1 MSAVRRRSPKGDPG
15 DGEQAG
21 ARKARPAGPPKP
33 LGARVRE
40 WLLGWPGAGV
50 LLAAQFGLAVSSV
63 VAKSST
69 YDEAAALVSGYSYW
83 LLDDYR
89 LNPEAGNLPQRIVSF
104 PLVIGLYQFP
114 STGHPYFQ
122 RPSAVVLGYD
132 LFYDCGNDFREM
144 LFVGRAMIAL
154 VGVVLAATVWR
165 ISRSLFGP
173 AGGMVSLLLAV
184 ASPSLLAHG
193 RLATTDLTVSLFF
206 TVSAWAL
213 WQCLG
218 RLTWPRV
225 AGSALAMGAVFL
237 SKMSGVLIVPMAAA
251 LVLIRLATPGPIPTG
266 FARRP
271 YIRGLHLKA
280 AALLGI
286 TAVHVLVVI
295 AMIWLFH
302 GLRYSAFGVPPT
314 MGGGPVAASPEPA
327 RFDISWEEVLAA
339 DAPGLGVV
347 AFCRD
352 HKLLP
357 EAYLY
362 GLARISQGSR
372 GRLAFL
378 NGRYSVTGW
387 RVFFA
392 YCFLVKTP
400 LGVLAILLMALA
412 AAVAGAFRGEGRAD
426 PVKAMV
432 LGAVRTAP
440 MWAVLAVYGL
450 AAVASK
456 TNIGHRYILPV
467 YPPLFVLAGACL
479 SWPPKRFW
487 IPLSA
492 ACALAA
498 SAACASL
505 AVWPHYLAFFNSLA
519 GGPANGYKHL
529 VDSSLD
535 WGQDLP
541 GLAGYLEARRLDVR
555 QDAPVYL
562 SYFGTADPR
571 HHHIRAIQLYGHL
584 RWQRAEERTFREL
597 GGGVYCISATMLQ
610 GVCLG
615 GLARAP
621 WDDDSEEAYVQ
632 RRAEQ
637 LQAAS
642 DPGLRQ
648 RIAAE
653 KGPLY
658 LPQRLLEFER
668 LQVGRLAAYLRR
680 REPDDQVGYS
690 ILIYR
695 LSDEEA
701 KRAMTAAVVGQ

>member
-1 MSAVRRRSPKGDPG
+1 MSAVRRRSEKAAPG
-15 DGEQAG
+15 DGEQAAAG
-21 ARKARPAGPPKP
+21 KARQAEARRP
-33 LGARVRE
+33 LGTRIRE
-40 WLLGWPGAGV
+40 ALLGWPAAGV

-63 VAKSST
+63 TAKSST
-69 YDEAAALVSGYSYW
+69 YDEPAALVSGYSYW
-83 LLDDYR
+83 LLNDYR
-89 LNPEAGNLPQRIVSF
+89 LNPEAGNLPQRIASF

-114 STGHPYFQ
+114 SMDHPYFQ
-122 RPSAVVLGYD
+122 RPNAVVLGYE
-132 LFYDCGNDFREM
+132 LFYGCGNDFREM
-144 LFVGRAMIAL
+144 LFIGRAMIAL
-154 VGVVLAATVWR
+154 VGVVLAAAVWR

-173 AGGMVSLLLAV
+173 PGGMVSLVLAV

-218 RLTWPRV
+218 RITWPRV

-237 SKMSGVLIVPMAAA
+237 SKMSGLLIVPMAAA
-251 LVLIRLATPGPIPTG
+251 LVLIRLVTPGPIPTG
-266 FARRP
+266 IARRP
-271 YIRGLHLKA
+271 QIRGLHLKA

-302 GLRYSAFGVPPT
+302 GVRYSAFAPPLT
-314 MGGGPVAASPEPA
+314 IDGRPAAAPPQAA

-339 DAPGLGVV
+339 DPPGRGVIT
-347 AFCRD
+347 FCRD

-362 GLARISQGSR
+362 GLARISQGAR

-378 NGRYSVTGW
+378 NGRYSVSGW
-387 RVFFA
+387 REFFP

-400 LGVLAILLMALA
+400 LAVPAILLIAAA

-426 PVKAMV
+426 PVKAIV

-440 MWAVLAVYGL
+440 MWAVLVVYWL
-450 AAVASK
+450 AAVTSK

-479 SWPPKRFW
+479 SWPRKRFW

-492 ACALAA
+492 AWVLVV
-498 SAACASL
+498 SAACASFG
-505 AVWPHYLAFFNSLA
+505 VRPHYLAFFNSLA

-541 GLAGYLEARRLDVR
+541 ALARYLEAKRLDVR
-555 QDAPVYL
+555 QDTPVYL

-571 HHHIRAIQLYGHL
+571 RHNIRATQLYGHL
-584 RWQRAEERTFREL
+584 RWQRAEDRTFRDL
-597 GGGVYCISATMLQ
+597 RGGVYCISATMLQ

-615 GLARAP
+615 ELAQAP

-632 RRAEQ
+632 RRSEL

-642 DPGLRQ
+642 DPGFRQ

-653 KGPLY
+653 KGPPY
-658 LPQRLLEFER
+658 LPQRLLEFEQ
-668 LQVGRLAAYLRR
+668 LQMGRLAAYLRR

-701 KRAMTAAVVGQ
+701 RRAMTAPVVGQ